1 MKEEVIMI
9 TIGSNYFFHSYKDF
23 KATDIDKIEVVETNE
38 FKEKR
43 VIRGQ
48 GKDYF
53 YLKKKP
59 KQELINDALKSSLAL
74 VVGKFLIPEFN
85 EQIDFTIN
93 DLSQLKP
100 LIDKLDEKH
109 IYEKIIYEAYLQNG
123 DFILTKEQ
131 RDAAYASYKKAR
143 DK

>member
-1 MKEEVIMI
+1 MI
-9 TIGSNYFFHSYKDF
+9 TMGSNYFFHSYGDF
-23 KATDIDKIEVVETNE
+23 TTTDIDKIEIVETNE
-38 FKEKR
+38 FQEKR

-53 YLKKKP
+53 FLKKKP
-59 KQELINDALKSSLAL
+59 KAELINDALASSLPM

-85 EQIDFTIN
+85 QLIDFTVA
-93 DLSQLKP
+93 DLPQLKP
-100 LIDKLDEKH
+100 LIDKLDDKH
-109 IYEKIIYEAYLQNG
+109 LYEKIIYEAYILNG
-123 DFILTKEQ
+123 AFILTQEQ

>member
-1 MKEEVIMI
+1 MI

>member
-1 MKEEVIMI
+1 MI
-9 TIGSNYFFHSYKDF
+9 LMGSNYFFRCYKDF
-23 KATDIDKIEVVETNE
+23 KPHDIDYIDVVETNE

-53 YLKKKP
+53 YLKRKP
-59 KQELINDALKSSLAL
+59 KEQLIQDALKSELSM

-85 EQIDFTIN
+85 EKIGFTID
-93 DLSQLKP
+93 DLPKVKP

-109 IYEKIIYEAYLQNG
+109 AYEKIIYEAYLENG
-123 DFILTKEQ
+123 SFALTEEQ
-131 RDAAYASYKKAR
+131 RLKAYEKYKEAR
-143 DK
+143 